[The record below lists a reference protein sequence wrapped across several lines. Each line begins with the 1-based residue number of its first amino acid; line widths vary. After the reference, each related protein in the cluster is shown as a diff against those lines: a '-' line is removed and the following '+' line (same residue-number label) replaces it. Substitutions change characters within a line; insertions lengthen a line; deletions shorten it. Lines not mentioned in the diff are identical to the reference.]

1 MSSVGLIYV
10 GAVLVINGLL
20 LLGWLNA
27 REAGP
32 LNIFVGAL
40 QVLTPTYLIIAADGN
55 TEAIFAAS
63 GIYLFG
69 FTYLW
74 VGINCLKDYSNRGFG
89 WFALLVA
96 LCTVVYSADSF
107 ARTGDAG
114 FGVVWAL
121 WGVLWFLFFLVLGLE
136 LDRLG
141 PAVGVFTVVAG
152 VITTVAAFLTFFQ
165 AWTGQWLQ
173 AGVIAVVGLLA
184 LIFAGPLA
192 RTFSAPPQEV
202 VERST
207 PA

>member
-20 LLGWLNA
+20 LPGCLNA

-40 QVLTPTYLIIAADGN
+40 HVVTRTYLILAADAT

-63 GIYLFG
+63 GTYPLG
-69 FTYLW
+69 ATYLR
-74 VGINCLKDYSNRGFG
+74 VGINCLKDYSSRGFG

-152 VITTVAAFLTFFQ
+152 VITTV
-165 AWTGQWLQ
+165 
-173 AGVIAVVGLLA
+173 
-184 LIFAGPLA
+184 
-192 RTFSAPPQEV
+192 
-202 VERST
+202 
-207 PA
+207 